1 VKRTGGKSEIR
12 NPKSEIGFPEY
23 NPRSEVQER
32 EIKEGDTMEDA
43 TDRPSYEPEPVGT
56 PTPSTKQKYSAV
68 QRLWMM
74 FTSPGE
80 VFSDIAIKPTWLL
93 LIVTLVILG
102 VAYQAVVIPH
112 VDIEE
117 TIRARFAEQGREVN
131 EEQIE
136 TAVKVTGII
145 ARLSPVIIP
154 TMGLIIAALFYFLM
168 LKIVASDADFVHAL
182 STTLHG
188 SWPPTLV
195 QIVLT
200 GALIQRID
208 KVQPGQLEHLVKANL
223 GAFLSPDIPAWLMA
237 AASTVS
243 VFSIWAVILLIIGF
257 STVGKMSRAKA
268 AVVTLVPW
276 GVWIVAKATLAAV
289 FS

>member
-136 TAVKVTGII
+136 AAVKVTGII

-276 GVWIVAKATLAAV
+276 GVWIVAKAALAVV